1 MKRIINVLLY
11 GSLIALLLYV
21 YNLDFLIFRD
31 LRINYFWLSISVLL
45 LFAGFV
51 FSAIS
56 WKVALK
62 LHNVKAGFKEAI
74 YSQGIVGFTKYIP
87 GRVWTILGR
96 AAILKNEDRKLKRL
110 SFISFKEQLVYLCLG
125 FFISIYPVLRTEKI
139 KEYAWIIFI
148 LTALL
153 FLLLFSSS
161 LQRLFEKVWN
171 RIFKKTINL
180 PKISLKE
187 FAQLSGVIIVWWFFW
202 IAGFY
207 FLLISV
213 TGFVPFYYAFAFP
226 LSVVLGLIS
235 IIFPGGIG
243 VREGAI
249 TLFLISNGISADVA
263 VTISILARIWFL
275 AGEFFAFFLALYFRK
290 KS

>member
-21 YNLDFLIFRD
+21 YNLDFVIFRD
-31 LRINYFWLSISVLL
+31 LSINYKWLFVSFIF

-51 FSAIS
+51 LAAIS
-56 WKVALK
+56 WRVSLN
-62 LHNVKAGFKEAI
+62 LHNVNASIKEAI

-96 AAILKNEDRKLKRL
+96 AAILKNEDRELKRL
-110 SFISFKEQLVYLCLG
+110 SFISFKEQLIYLCLG
-125 FFISIYPVLRTEKI
+125 FVISIYPVLKTEKI
-139 KEYAWIIFI
+139 SEYSWIII
-148 LTALL
+148 LLTGLL
-153 FLLLFSSS
+153 FLLLFSAR
-161 LQRLFEKVWN
+161 LQRIFEKVWN
-171 RIFKKTINL
+171 KFFKSSLNL
-180 PKISLKE
+180 PKISVKE
-187 FAQLSGVIIVWWFFW
+187 FAQLSGVIIIWWFFW

-249 TLFLISNGISADVA
+249 TLFLISNGISADIA
-263 VTISILARIWFL
+263 VTISVFARIWFL

-290 KS
+290 KV

>member
-31 LRINYFWLSISVLL
+31 LRINYLWLSISILL
-45 LFAGFV
+45 LFTGFV

-56 WKVALK
+56 WKVALN

-96 AAILKNEDRKLKRL
+96 AAILKNEDRELKRL

-125 FFISIYPVLRTEKI
+125 FFISIYPVIRTEKI
-139 KEYAWIIFI
+139 QEYAWIIFI
-148 LTALL
+148 LTTLL

-171 RIFKKTINL
+171 RIFKKPISL
-180 PKISLKE
+180 PKISIKE
-187 FAQLSGVIIVWWFFW
+187 FAQLSGVIIIWWFFW

-249 TLFLISNGISADVA
+249 TLFLISNGISADIA
-263 VTISILARIWFL
+263 ITISILARIWFL

-290 KS
+290 KT

>member
-1 MKRIINVLLY
+1 
-11 GSLIALLLYV
+11 V
-21 YNLDFLIFRD
+21 YNLDFLIFHD
-31 LRINYFWLSISVLL
+31 LSINYFWLSVSIIL

-62 LHNVKAGFKEAI
+62 LHNVNVSFKETI

-96 AAILKNEDRKLKRL
+96 AAILKNDDRELKRL

-125 FFISIYPVLRTEKI
+125 FFISIYPVIRTETI

-148 LTALL
+148 LTGSL
-153 FLLLFSSS
+153 FLLLFSTS
-161 LQRLFEKVWN
+161 LQRLFERVWN
-171 RIFKKTINL
+171 RIFKRSINL

-187 FAQLSGVIIVWWFFW
+187 FSQLSGVIVVWWFFW

-207 FLLISV
+207 FLLMSV

-249 TLFLISNGISADVA
+249 SLFLISNGISADIA
-263 VTISILARIWFL
+263 VTISVLARIWFL
-275 AGEFFAFFLALYFRK
+275 AGEFFAFFLALYFK
-290 KS
+290 KRA

>member
-1 MKRIINVLLY
+1 M
-11 GSLIALLLYV
+11 AL
-21 YNLDFLIFRD
+21 N
-31 LRINYFWLSISVLL
+31 
-45 LFAGFV
+45 
-51 FSAIS
+51 
-56 WKVALK
+56 

-96 AAILKNEDRKLKRL
+96 AAILKNEDRELKRL
-110 SFISFKEQLVYLCLG
+110 SFISFKEQLIYLCLG
-125 FFISIYPVLRTEKI
+125 FVISIYPVLKTEKI
-139 KEYAWIIFI
+139 KEYAWIIII
-148 LTALL
+148 LTGLL
-153 FLLLFSSS
+153 FLLLFSAR

-171 RIFKKTINL
+171 RIFKKSINL
-180 PKISLKE
+180 PKISMKE
-187 FAQLSGVIIVWWFFW
+187 FAQLSGVIIAWWFLW

-207 FLLISV
+207 FLLISI

-249 TLFLISNGISADVA
+249 SLFLISNGINVEIA
-263 VTISILARIWFL
+263 VTISIVARIWFL
-275 AGEFFAFFLALYFRK
+275 TGEFFAFFLALYSRK
-290 KS
+290 KV

>member
-31 LRINYFWLSISVLL
+31 LSINYFWLFVSVLL

-51 FSAIS
+51 FAAIS

-62 LHNVKAGFKEAI
+62 LHNVTASIKETI

-96 AAILKNEDRKLKRL
+96 AAILKNEDRELKRL

-125 FFISIYPVLRTEKI
+125 FFISIYPVLKTDKI
-139 KEYAWIIFI
+139 KEYAWIIII
-148 LTALL
+148 LTGLL

-171 RIFKKTINL
+171 RIFKKPISL
-180 PKISLKE
+180 PKISIKE
-187 FAQLSGVIIVWWFFW
+187 FAQLSGVIIIWWFFW
-202 IAGFY
+202 IGGFY

-226 LSVVLGLIS
+226 LSVVLGLVS

-249 TLFLISNGISADVA
+249 TLFLVSNGISADIS

>member
-1 MKRIINVLLY
+1 MKKIINILLY
-11 GSLIALLLYV
+11 GSIIALLFYV

-31 LRINYFWLSISVLL
+31 LKINYQWLFISVLL
-45 LFAGFV
+45 LFAGFIL
-51 FSAIS
+51 SAIS

-62 LHNVKAGFKEAI
+62 LHNIPVKTGEALF
-74 YSQGIVGFTKYIP
+74 SQGIVTFTKYIP

-96 AAILKNEDRKLKRL
+96 AALLKNENRELKRL

-125 FFISIYPVLRTEKI
+125 FFISIYPVLKTDKI
-139 KEYAWIIFI
+139 NEYAWVIF
-148 LTALL
+148 LFTVLL

-161 LQRLFEKVWN
+161 LQRLFEKLWN
-171 RIFKKTINL
+171 RIFKKQIHL
-180 PKISLKE
+180 PKINIKE
-187 FAQLSGVIIVWWFFW
+187 FIQLSGIIIIWWFFW

-207 FLLISV
+207 FLLISI
-213 TGFVPFYYAFAFP
+213 TGIVPFYYSFAFP

-249 TLFLISNGISADVA
+249 SLFLISNGISADIA
-263 VTISILARIWFL
+263 VTISLLARIWFL

-290 KS
+290 RD

>member
-1 MKRIINVLLY
+1 MKRVINVLLY
-11 GSLIALLLYV
+11 GSIVALLLYV

-31 LRINYFWLSISVLL
+31 LNINYKWLVISGLF

-51 FSAIS
+51 FAAIS
-56 WKVALK
+56 WKVALN

-96 AAILKNEDRKLKRL
+96 AAILKNEDRELKRL
-110 SFISFKEQLVYLCLG
+110 SFISFKEQLIYLCLG
-125 FFISIYPVLRTEKI
+125 FVISIYPVLKTEKI
-139 KEYAWIIFI
+139 KEYAWIII
-148 LTALL
+148 IITGLL
-153 FLLLFSSS
+153 FLLLFSAR
-161 LQRLFEKVWN
+161 LQRLFEKIWN
-171 RIFKKTINL
+171 RIFNRDLNL
-180 PKISLKE
+180 PKISMKE
-187 FAQLSGVIIVWWFFW
+187 FAQLSGVIIAWWFLW

-207 FLLISV
+207 FLLISI

-249 TLFLISNGISADVA
+249 SLFLISNGINVEIA
-263 VTISILARIWFL
+263 VTISIVARIWFL
-275 AGEFFAFFLALYFRK
+275 TGEFFAFFLALYYRK
-290 KS
+290 KV